1 MKNSN
6 PENKINVVETVL
18 QQQFK
23 MVSLKDINTAFVEV
37 EQKRSDWLTS
47 AIMFGIKTMYAKLQM
62 QHGDLTEFLI
72 KAISSDKKSIQTARR
87 YVYLAGKVME
97 QIARP
102 QEDNEIGFRVIAYFA
117 KNKIKPENFQSLFS
131 TGSSLNDIL
140 KFILDGLSMRGLTK
154 ALQAIDF
161 QLSIEEKVANASDKE
176 IPEEQKKAVQLS
188 FEEELFEPIGTI
200 QKLIRTDSFADLPKE
215 TALQFADALIA
226 EGQALKHKLTR

>member
-1 MKNSN
+1 MKNTN
-6 PENKINVVETVL
+6 INSISTAL

-23 MVSLKDINTAFVEV
+23 MVSLNDINNDFVDV
-37 EQKRSDWLTS
+37 EQKRQGWLES
-47 AIMFGIKTMYAKLQM
+47 AIMFGIKTMYAKSQM

-131 TGSSLNDIL
+131 TQSSLNDIL

-154 ALQAIDF
+154 ALQAVDF
-161 QLSIEEKVANASDKE
+161 QLSIEEKVVTAGDNQVPNS
-176 IPEEQKKAVQLS
+176 VQLS
-188 FEEELFEPIGTI
+188 FEDELFEPIGKI
-200 QKLIRTDSFADLPKE
+200 QKLIATDSFADLPKE

-226 EGQALKHKLTR
+226 EGQALKSRLTR

>member
-1 MKNSN
+1 MKNTN
-6 PENKINVVETVL
+6 INSISTAL

-23 MVSLKDINTAFVEV
+23 MVSLKDINTDFVDV
-37 EQKRSDWLTS
+37 EQKRQGWLES
-47 AIMFGIKTMYAKLQM
+47 AIMFGIKTMYAKSQM

-131 TGSSLNDIL
+131 TQSSLNDIL

-188 FEEELFEPIGTI
+188 FEEELFEPIGKI
-200 QKLIRTDSFADLPKE
+200 QKLIATDSFADLPKE

-226 EGQALKHKLTR
+226 EGQALKSRLTR